1 MVIRK
6 NEIIT
11 GHSAEDYERGKGGFE
26 DPQPVQ
32 ILCPLPQAGIEWRRP
47 VHLSALTA
55 GAQARLLGV
64 GSSHR
69 KGRPVSSLCVSA
81 SGVFLEGW
89 QDCMWSSHFAD
100 QRRTRNEPLAPSPLS
115 EQGCGLLGVSKVTQL
130 L

>member
-1 MVIRK
+1 MVIGK

-26 DPQPVQ
+26 DHQAVQ

-64 GSSHR
+64 GSSVV
-69 KGRPVSSLCVSA
+69 KEGLSLVCVSQCPG
-81 SGVFLEGW
+81 SF
-89 QDCMWSSHFAD
+89 
-100 QRRTRNEPLAPSPLS
+100 
-115 EQGCGLLGVSKVTQL
+115 
-130 L
+130 